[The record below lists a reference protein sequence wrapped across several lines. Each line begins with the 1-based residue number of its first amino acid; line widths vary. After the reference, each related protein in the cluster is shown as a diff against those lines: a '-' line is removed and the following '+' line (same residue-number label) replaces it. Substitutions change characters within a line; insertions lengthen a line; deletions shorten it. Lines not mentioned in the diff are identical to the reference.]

1 MDQIK
6 DAGLSVW
13 RGYQVT
19 VAPVNNSL
27 FLKVDVCSRVLR
39 IESLLDTMKNTK
51 KIKDKTFIN

>member
-6 DAGLSVW
+6 EAGLSVW

-51 KIKDKTFIN
+51 KIKDKAFIN

>member
-6 DAGLSVW
+6 EAGLSVW